1 MQIKKIWQTLEAWFE
16 VVCVSSFRA
25 CWFIH
30 VCFAPG
36 PRLQGKEATVSPS
49 SHPEPRTNPKN
60 TLTPESW
67 QSCASLGGSL
77 QMHVTVIKGW
87 PLSTPRGSWQ
97 SPHRRIIQG
106 KEPTREKGI
115 GAHVCDSFQH
125 TNSMFLSF
133 PPALAPGTEA
143 YKNSPPLSAHMIN
156 MSGLKTLIGEWQ
168 TGLHAVCTWL
178 S

>member
-1 MQIKKIWQTLEAWFE
+1 MKWERSNHTLQIKKSWQTLEAWFE
-16 VVCVSSFRA
+16 VVRVSSFRA

-49 SHPEPRTNPKN
+49 SQPKKH
-60 TLTPESW
+60 THAGELTVMR
-67 QSCASLGGSL
+67 QSL
-77 QMHVTVIKGW
+77 QMHVTGIKGW
-87 PLSTPRGSWQ
+87 PLSPPRGSWQ
-97 SPHRRIIQG
+97 SSHRRIIQG
-106 KEPTREKGI
+106 TEPIREKGI
-115 GAHVCDSFQH
+115 GTHVCDSFQH

-133 PPALAPGTEA
+133 PPAFAPGTEA
-143 YKNSPPLSAHMIN
+143 YKNSPPLPAHMIN
-156 MSGLKTLIGEWQ
+156 MSGLKTLIREWQ